1 MTQRLPQRTMDS
13 TRPIPG
19 MVSPR
24 AAIRI
29 PSGPSRTA
37 VPSRTSTTVQPGIVA
52 GLVSGAATRGCR
64 IAIAAAEG
72 PAFAWEAGLA
82 DGRAPPGSSAD
93 GLGMLPTMAGAS
105 DADAVF
111 RVPSIL
117 PLDRASEIRGKGVS
131 ICATATGSSVLAN
144 CGQFRPPAHPSPKLA
159 TTATVTSKAVRARSP
174 NGSRTSN
181 TSSRS
186 GFRKFHRLARCSR
199 HWPATTFPDRML
211 STVLGS
217 RSCMA
222 CPTFRRTD
230 DVPRS

>member
-13 TRPIPG
+13 TRPSPG

-72 PAFAWEAGLA
+72 PAFAWEAGPA
-82 DGRAPPGSSAD
+82 AGRAPPGNRTD
-93 GLGMLPTMAGAS
+93 GLGMLPTMAGES

-111 RVPSIL
+111 RAPSIL
-117 PLDRASEIRGKGVS
+117 PLDRASEIRGEGVS
-131 ICATATGSSVLAN
+131 FCATATRPSSLAN
-144 CGQFRPPAHPSPKLA
+144 WGQFRPPAHPSPKLA
-159 TTATVTSKAVRARSP
+159 TSAAATSTAARARSP
-174 NGSRTSN
+174 NGSRTTN

-186 GFRKFHRLARCSR
+186 DFRKFHRLAGCSR
-199 HWPATTFPDRML
+199 HWPATTFPDQTLKGTRL
-211 STVLGS
+211 AVLHGVIQFS
-217 RSCMA
+217 ENR
-222 CPTFRRTD
+222 
-230 DVPRS
+230 